1 MGQDNATTLEQ
12 YMEGVPDVNTL
23 GYIGWYSLP
32 DPHMTRE
39 QLVGLAKAASM
50 SEEHLPGPPRVAD
63 AFRRA
68 TRYTDKL
75 KKKPQAV
82 AGSSRMY
89 TFMLR
94 PVSSTREETEVHLVL
109 ELLDKQGKHLEHEE
123 VARIILNKK
132 TDFLKT
138 ELMPAWT
145 NGHITYGP
153 LVDAELAE
161 FRAEFAQ
168 AKKEVEP
175 QNIRKTIRDEL
186 WEMNALNVRSKGGVY
201 FIPVGNKDRLVALE
215 TWVNSLGAS
224 LHTLPLP
231 DTGKQKDMVKA
242 AFESD
247 VHGQAHEMIEQLGN
261 LTSSGK
267 KIPPSVWN
275 RYKTRLND
283 LTKRTKQYS
292 DLVEEEMGKA
302 GTELIMLHEK
312 IFAILEND
320 QVSEGRS

>member
-1 MGQDNATTLEQ
+1 MNTTLEQ
-12 YMEGVPDVNTL
+12 YIDGVPDINVL

-32 DPHMTRE
+32 DPHMGRDE
-39 QLVGLAKAASM
+39 LIRLAKAAKM
-50 SEEHLPGPPRVAD
+50 SEDHLPGNPRVAD

-68 TRYTDKL
+68 TRYTDKAR
-75 KKKPQAV
+75 KKPQAI
-82 AGSSRMY
+82 ASSSRMY

-109 ELLDKQGKHLEHEE
+109 EILDKQGKSLEHNE
-123 VARIILNKK
+123 VARIVLNKK
-132 TDFLKT
+132 TDFLTADILPGWPKAH
-138 ELMPAWT
+138 L
-145 NGHITYGP
+145 TYGP
-153 LVDAELAE
+153 LIEAELKE
-161 FRAEFAQ
+161 FKAEFAQ
-168 AKKEVEP
+168 AKLEVEP

-247 VHGQAHEMIEQLGN
+247 VHGQAHEMIEQLTN
-261 LTSSGK
+261 QTKAGK
-267 KIPPSVWN
+267 KMPPSVWN

-312 IFAILEND
+312 IFSILEND
-320 QVSEGRS
+320 QVSEGRSG